1 MARGLRLAVDGDVW
15 RLYRPYLFVP
25 RTYMRIAI
33 SSQDHIEYTH
43 RPLPRV
49 CCGAR
54 RERESGGGARRA
66 VSASHTSH
74 ESTRSHGD
82 VFCLFSRVLFQC
94 TVAIWLGSGLCLAV
108 SRLESDSCV
117 VGLALSTH
125 SLSVLVP
132 CARGRRAGPR
142 ALPPSASLRPA
153 PAPPRAPAA
162 RRPPAP
168 ESRPQ
173 PRARERHVSSS

>member
-1 MARGLRLAVDGDVW
+1 MRGGLSAARRRRVAWRVVRWTVDGGSEVG
-15 RLYRPYLFVP
+15 
-25 RTYMRIAI
+25 
-33 SSQDHIEYTH
+33 E
-43 RPLPRV
+43 RV
-49 CCGAR
+49 R
-54 RERESGGGARRA
+54 RVVRERETRDARHRA
-66 VSASHTSH
+66 HARPRVRGSASHTSH
-74 ESTRSHGD
+74 ESRHGATVGD
-82 VFCLFSRVLFQC
+82 VSCLFSCVLFQIQC
-94 TVAIWLGSGLCLAV
+94 TMAIWLGSGLCLAV

-132 CARGRRAGPR
+132 CVRGRRAGPR